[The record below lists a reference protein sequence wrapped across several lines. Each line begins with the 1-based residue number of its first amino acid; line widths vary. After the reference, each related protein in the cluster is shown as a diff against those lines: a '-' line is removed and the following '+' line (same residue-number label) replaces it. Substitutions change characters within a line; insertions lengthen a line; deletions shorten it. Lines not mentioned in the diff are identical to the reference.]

1 MFKMRKPLSFKQIAY
16 GMLFCLLA
24 AAAPSPCGEKA
35 GAVAVRLG
43 RIMAQIDSLEVEKQ
57 TAKRSGRS
65 IVDLEL
71 ITVRLRD
78 TVFLLREELQVRKP
92 DSGPEQQKGLAPFKK
107 YLPSTFGLIDKIVI
121 GAGAATLLFA
131 LIFFF
136 FLLSAAARRRK
147 VIAKKRPPVKA
158 FEARSNASRGAE
170 TAARKAYDAQIKAI
184 AEQKALLDKP
194 QSPAPQPAA
203 PSPKPRETTV
213 LQTNLD
219 VQVIKAFG
227 DGQDVKTIS
236 QRFHIGVDQVA
247 LILKMA
253 KKQ

>member
-1 MFKMRKPLSFKQIAY
+1 MMRKPLSFNQIAY

-24 AAAPSPCGEKA
+24 VAAPSPCGEKA
-35 GAVAVRLG
+35 GSATVRLG

-71 ITVRLRD
+71 ITARLRD
-78 TVFLLREELQVRKP
+78 TVFLLREELQARKP
-92 DSGPEQQKGLAPFKK
+92 DSGSAPRKGIAPFKK
-107 YLPSTFGLIDKIVI
+107 YLPTTLGVFDKIII

-131 LIFFF
+131 LIFLF
-136 FLLSAAARRRK
+136 FLLSAAAKRRK

-158 FEARSNASRGAE
+158 FEARNNASRGAE

-184 AEQKALLDKP
+184 AEQDALLEIQK
-194 QSPAPQPAA
+194 SPAPQPAA
-203 PSPKPRETTV
+203 PSSKPRETTV

-219 VQVIKAFG
+219 AQVIKAFD